1 MRNYI
6 IRRTLLFVP
15 TVIGVTLLIFIVLR
29 VLPGDP
35 LRVVLGAEGSV
46 AYILSDEELANARAS
61 LGLDKPLY
69 QQYLGWLADIA
80 QGDLGNSFWRE
91 APLSE
96 VISRRGPITA
106 QIAVM
111 ATILSWVLGLPVGIV
126 GALKRNT
133 LLDYLTRSGAT
144 FGLAVPSFWVGVIVV
159 TVTVLVF
166 SWRPPL
172 GIVYFWD
179 DPIRNLQLTI
189 FPALALGVTMTAV
202 IARMA
207 RSTILEIIN
216 EEYVRTAR
224 SKGLGGRTVITRH
237 VLKNAMLPVI
247 TISGLQFANL
257 LGGSVA
263 VEKAFSVPGLGTALI
278 TAITDRDWP
287 FIQNLVL
294 LYALVF
300 MVVNMLIDLSYAW
313 LDPRI
318 RYD

>member
-1 MRNYI
+1 M
-6 IRRTLLFVP
+6 
-15 TVIGVTLLIFIVLR
+15 
-29 VLPGDP
+29 
-35 LRVVLGAEGSV
+35 
-46 AYILSDEELANARAS
+46 
-61 LGLDKPLY
+61 
-69 QQYLGWLADIA
+69 
-80 QGDLGNSFWRE
+80 
-91 APLSE
+91 
-96 VISRRGPITA
+96 
-106 QIAVM
+106 
-111 ATILSWVLGLPVGIV
+111 
-126 GALKRNT
+126 
-133 LLDYLTRSGAT
+133 
-144 FGLAVPSFWVGVIVV
+144 
-159 TVTVLVF
+159 
-166 SWRPPL
+166 
-172 GIVYFWD
+172 YFWD